1 MIHTVLTKCQ
11 TNHIYLKSL
20 YTIKIDAIIQM
31 RPFSGSTKTFQFTMQ
46 SFSLLQF
53 VQKLWLL
60 HNLFWHDFN
69 LYISFNYFSTS
80 GWQFG
85 PVWFWIFW
93 KFKWLACQMMNNLSV
108 RQINWLWWWCNW
120 FGIVRVNLHANSVG
134 RFRRNAA
141 QFRISQSSRYCYN
154 VQWASFSNE
163 NFTKTSIPYTIVQ
176 PDEHIQRYLLTNW
189 QLDGKK
195 WRILNN
201 REKKNSVQK
210 VPVVCDAMRYVMLH
224 KNDINMN

>member
-20 YTIKIDAIIQM
+20 YSIEMDAIIQM
-31 RPFSGSTKTFQFTMQ
+31 RPFSGLTKTFQFTMQ

-93 KFKWLACQMMNNLSV
+93 KFKWLACRMMNNLSV

-120 FGIVRVNLHANSVG
+120 FGKVRVNLHANSVG
-134 RFRRNAA
+134 RFRLDIATMFNEHRSAMKTLPKHR
-141 QFRISQSSRYCYN
+141 FRIPSFNPMNTFNVICSQIDN
-154 VQWASFSNE
+154 
-163 NFTKTSIPYTIVQ
+163 
-176 PDEHIQRYLLTNW
+176 
-189 QLDGKK
+189 
-195 WRILNN
+195 
-201 REKKNSVQK
+201 
-210 VPVVCDAMRYVMLH
+210 
-224 KNDINMN
+224 